1 MVDKAMSASQFM
13 AEPDASTEA
22 YACWSPEA
30 ALRAPP
36 SRGADFT
43 VGDCRDAAASSR
55 RILLLARTIEQDVIP
70 RLVLAHRAVPS
81 QSYIDRS
88 PSPALTAEDVAT
100 LTGLAIRGDLRD
112 VESFVDG
119 LQAAGIALDRIY
131 LDLLAPVA
139 RRLGEMWEADTC
151 DFATVTMG
159 LCALQQVVLNSGRRF
174 SDAPP
179 RQQSDAPPRQQQ
191 DGRRA
196 LLAPTPGETHTFG
209 LVIVAEFFRRAGWEV
224 WSGTGTTMQQI
235 TAKVGGEFFAIAAFS
250 LASEDHLAGLANLI
264 HRVRRASLNQRIGIL
279 VGGAIFAERPGL
291 VSDIG
296 ADATAADGE
305 EATLQAET
313 LFAINDLRA

>member
-13 AEPDASTEA
+13 VEPDASAEA
-22 YACWSPEA
+22 CACWQPEA
-30 ALRAPP
+30 AFRAFPG
-36 SRGADFT
+36 RDADY
-43 VGDCRDAAASSR
+43 VLGDCRDAAVSSR

-70 RLVLAHRAVPS
+70 RLVLAHRAVPAPT
-81 QSYIDRS
+81 YIDRS

-100 LTGLAIRGDLRD
+100 LTALAIHGELQD

-139 RRLGEMWEADTC
+139 RRLGEMWEADAC

-179 RQQSDAPPRQQQ
+179 HRHQ

-224 WSGTGTTMQQI
+224 WSGTGATMQQM
-235 TAKVGGEFFAIAAFS
+235 TAKVGGESFAIAAFS